1 MEGSLSRRK
10 TAQVAKNM
18 WGDQEYQQRAQRA
31 LPILVRQ
38 AISGKSIYYQQLAD
52 ELGMSNPRT
61 LNFPL
66 GSVGQTLIE
75 LGRKWDVDIPPIQC
89 LVVNQAHSTPGPG
102 FGWFLPDPE
111 EWAQMSPAQRRRMSE
126 QVMQQIYAYP
136 RWLDVLEDLNLRS
149 AQTDFDDLLKGASNM
164 LGGGESEAHK
174 LLKEY
179 IRSRPS
185 AVGIAVRRTIGRI
198 EEALPSGDRVDVFF
212 DAGKEWIA
220 VEVKSRLSDENDLT
234 RGLYQCVKY
243 TAVLRGVVA
252 ARQLDLD
259 VRSLLAIEGQ
269 LTYRLRVLATV
280 LGVQVIE
287 SIRVPQKPPEEWN
300 AAG

>member
-1 MEGSLSRRK
+1 MPRGK

-38 AISGKSIYYQQLAD
+38 ALSGKSIFYQQLAD

-75 LGRKWDVDIPPIQC
+75 LGRKWDEELPPIQC
-89 LVVNQAHSTPGPG
+89 LVVNQSNATPGQG
-102 FGWFLPDPE
+102 FGWFLPNPE
-111 EWAQMSPAQRRRMSE
+111 EWNDMSPAQRRRMTE

-136 RWLDVLEDLNLRS
+136 KWLQVLKELNLS
-149 AQTDFDDLLKGASNM
+149 PVQANFDDLLAAASNM
-164 LGGGESEAHK
+164 QGGGEGEAHK

-179 IRSRPS
+179 VRSRPEV
-185 AVGIAVRRTIGRI
+185 VGVAVRNTLGRA
-198 EEALPSGDRVDVFF
+198 EEPLPSGDRVDVFF
-212 DAGKEWIA
+212 DAGKEWVA
-220 VEVKSRLSDENDLT
+220 VEVKSRLSDETDLT

-252 ARQLDLD
+252 ARQLDFD
-259 VRSLLAIEGQ
+259 VRSLLAIEGR
-269 LTYRLRVLATV
+269 LTDRLRVLATV
-280 LGVQVIE
+280 LGVQVVE
-287 SIRVPQKPPEEWN
+287 SIQVS
-300 AAG
+300 